1 MVQQGKRGIGLWIGS
16 LVLLASSPFLGGM
29 VGEGRAAEPFRAQ
42 PAPGRGAATDPT
54 TPVPSGVV
62 VKGGKLSVSLQGAR
76 FQDVME
82 AISLQGGIEISVVG
96 GAGQTTLT
104 ESFRGLPLEEGL
116 VSLLRDKNF
125 AFVYSNV
132 EGERRVSRVIVTPRR
147 SGQHPEAPPSTT
159 VFRPESMPSTLDTL
173 GTVPVQPPIGAM
185 PFQSPIPPSPGVVA
199 PLSVPPNVED
209 PTLPM
214 ETTGLPQTSP
224 LGAQRRGPE
233 GVR

>member
-16 LVLLASSPFLGGM
+16 IVLLASWVVLAAM
-29 VGEGRAAEPFRAQ
+29 VGDGTATEPSRAQ
-42 PAPGRGAATDPT
+42 PAPGRGAAADPT
-54 TPVPSGVV
+54 TPVPSGVI
-62 VKGGKLSVSLQGAR
+62 VKGGKLSVSLREAR

-104 ESFRGLPLEEGL
+104 ASFRGLPLEEGL
-116 VSLLRDKNF
+116 VSLLQDKNF
-125 AFVYSNV
+125 AFVYSEV

-147 SGQHPEAPPSTT
+147 SGQHSEGPPPTT

-185 PFQSPIPPSPGVVA
+185 PFQPPIPSSPGV
-199 PLSVPPNVED
+199 VED

-214 ETTGLPQTSP
+214 GTTGLPQTP
-224 LGAQRRGPE
+224 PGAQRRGPE